1 MACAT
6 ALHPRVDRGAAEVTP
21 TWEDDLAGLGLLL
34 LILAV
39 LAVLASLG

>member
-1 MACAT
+1 MT
-6 ALHPRVDRGAAEVTP
+6 RP

-39 LAVLASLG
+39 LAVASLG